1 MGALKSFYHDEIVAR
16 ESDEWYGMGDGV
28 YYPTESY
35 SNTNIDGKP
44 LVAVIVCRN
53 AVEET
58 ISLVGA
64 YTDRM
69 DAESDLSLL
78 LMGKRVFAIPE
89 GNEYFIQS
97 VELIESPNDTKEV

>member
-1 MGALKSFYHDEIVAR
+1 MGRLKSFYHDEIVAR
-16 ESDEWYGMGDGV
+16 ESDEPYD
-28 YYPTESY
+28 YPDPSFYPTESY
-35 SNTNIDGKP
+35 SNINIDGKP

-53 AVEET
+53 AQT
-58 ISLVGA
+58 NTTSLVGA

-89 GNEYFIQS
+89 GNEYYIQS
-97 VELIESPNDTKEV
+97 VELIESGKDV

>member
-1 MGALKSFYHDEIVAR
+1 MGALKSFFHDEIVAR
-16 ESDEWYGMGDGV
+16 ESDESYGF
-28 YYPTESY
+28 YPTESY
-35 SNTNIDGKP
+35 SNLNIDGKP

-53 AVEET
+53 AIEGS

-89 GNEYFIQS
+89 GNEYRIQM
-97 VELIESPNDTKEV
+97 VELIESGKDV

>member
-1 MGALKSFYHDEIVAR
+1 MGRLKSFFHDEIVAR
-16 ESDEWYGMGDGV
+16 ESDESLEYGF
-28 YYPTESY
+28 YPTESY
-35 SNTNIDGKP
+35 SNLNIDGKP

>member
-16 ESDEWYGMGDGV
+16 ESDESFEYGF
-28 YYPTESY
+28 YPTESY

-53 AVEET
+53 AQT
-58 ISLVGA
+58 NTTSLVGA

-89 GNEYFIQS
+89 GNEYRIQM
-97 VELIESPNDTKEV
+97 VELIESGKDV

>member
-1 MGALKSFYHDEIVAR
+1 MGRLKSFFHDEIVAR
-16 ESDEWYGMGDGV
+16 ESDEWYGMGDGI

-53 AVEET
+53 AQT
-58 ISLVGA
+58 NTTSLVGA

-89 GNEYFIQS
+89 GNEYHIQT
-97 VELIESPNDTKEV
+97 VELIESGKDV

>member
-1 MGALKSFYHDEIVAR
+1 MGALKNFYHDEIVAR
-16 ESDEWYGMGDGV
+16 ESDESYAF
-28 YYPTESY
+28 YPTESY
-35 SNTNIDGKP
+35 SNLNIDGKP

-53 AVEET
+53 AIEGS

-89 GNEYFIQS
+89 GNEYHIQT
-97 VELIESPNDTKEV
+97 VELIESGKDV